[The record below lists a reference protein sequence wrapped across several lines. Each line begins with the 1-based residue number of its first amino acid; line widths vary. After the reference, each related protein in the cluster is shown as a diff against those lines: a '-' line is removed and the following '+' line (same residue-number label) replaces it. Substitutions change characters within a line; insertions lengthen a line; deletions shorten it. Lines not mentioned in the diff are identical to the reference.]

1 MTKRKKFWIQSVLK
15 GKGGELSRQL
25 EIPVEDNIP
34 FTLLQ
39 KIRDTKIGDIIT
51 NPTKT
56 GKRRIKV
63 TRLLK
68 RRAVLALTLKNIRR
82 RK

>member
-1 MTKRKKFWIQSVLK
+1 MTKRKKLWIQSALR

-34 FTLLQ
+34 FTLLR
-39 KIRDTKIGDIIT
+39 KIRDTKIGDIVV

-56 GKRRIKV
+56 GKKQIRV

-68 RRAVLALTLKNIRR
+68 RRAVLALTLKNINR